1 MPGLKNLSLPSRV
14 QQFIEKEKL
23 LSQGQSIICAVS
35 GGLDSIVLATILK
48 NLGYKLNVAH
58 FNFGLRE
65 ADSIADEEFVKN
77 WAAKNNF
84 PFYGKSVDKAHFEG
98 KSVQEEARKLR
109 YEWFTNLAEIL
120 QIETICT
127 AHQADDQIETIFLQM
142 LRGTGLKGMRG
153 ILPKQENLVR
163 PLLCIKKREL
173 EAYAIEN
180 KITWREDASNQK
192 SDYKRNKIRLQ
203 LLPVLENIS
212 PGFEEVIQR
221 NAEKIK
227 LYEEATQVYYH
238 QLYVLFIINK
248 NIDFQ
253 EFDWEKIKEHPS
265 GKFFLM
271 EFLSRNQF
279 PFDSLAEM
287 WNSLFSTECKQWK
300 NGKGQIVE
308 IKENQFYFWPI
319 EFEPIEIEIIEP
331 GTFSISKEKTFT
343 ISVIENYKG
352 NFSEIGKDVAFVD
365 FSKIEFPCKL
375 QNWEQ
380 GDEIFSFGLKGK
392 KRKVSDLLTYHKLTL
407 EAKKRTLKLEDKQGR
422 IIWIPGIESSFQFKV
437 EENSKLTAKLSY
449 TL

>member
-1 MPGLKNLSLPSRV
+1 
-14 QQFIEKEKL
+14 
-23 LSQGQSIICAVS
+23 
-35 GGLDSIVLATILK
+35 
-48 NLGYKLNVAH
+48 
-58 FNFGLRE
+58 
-65 ADSIADEEFVKN
+65 
-77 WAAKNNF
+77 
-84 PFYGKSVDKAHFEG
+84 
-98 KSVQEEARKLR
+98 
-109 YEWFTNLAEIL
+109 
-120 QIETICT
+120 
-127 AHQADDQIETIFLQM
+127 
-142 LRGTGLKGMRG
+142 
-153 ILPKQENLVR
+153 
-163 PLLCIKKREL
+163 
-173 EAYAIEN
+173 
-180 KITWREDASNQK
+180 
-192 SDYKRNKIRLQ
+192 
-203 LLPVLENIS
+203 
-212 PGFEEVIQR
+212 
-221 NAEKIK
+221 
-227 LYEEATQVYYH
+227 
-238 QLYVLFIINK
+238 
-248 NIDFQ
+248 
-253 EFDWEKIKEHPS
+253 
-265 GKFFLM
+265 M

-300 NGKGQIVE
+300 NGKGQTIE

-331 GTFSISKEKTFT
+331 GTFSVSKEKTFT

-422 IIWIPGIESSFQFKV
+422 IIWIPGIDSSFQFKV